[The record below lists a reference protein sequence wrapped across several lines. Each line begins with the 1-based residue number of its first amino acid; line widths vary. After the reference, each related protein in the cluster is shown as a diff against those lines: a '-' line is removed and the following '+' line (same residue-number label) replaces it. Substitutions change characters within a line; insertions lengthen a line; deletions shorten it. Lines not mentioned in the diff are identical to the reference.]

1 MLVFGAE
8 SDDNASL
15 NEGEWGER
23 TGDIIAANRQ
33 TRTLFSRLQTFFCI
47 CIASIF
53 LLRVH
58 IIPCV
63 FCV

>member
-1 MLVFGAE
+1 LVFGAE
-8 SDDNASL
+8 SNGDASL

-23 TGDIIAANRQ
+23 TGDITAANRQ
-33 TRTLFSRLQTFFCI
+33 TRTLFSRLQTFFGI
-47 CIASIF
+47 CITSIF
-53 LLRVH
+53 LLRMH